1 MRESRVRNF
10 AARQL
15 QGISS
20 ETLVRLRQ
28 VIDERKRAQGMDDAD
43 SDSRRALTVGVLAAS
58 GALLAG
64 VASAAYFARQ
74 VVVPKYIRREG
85 LDVRAVH
92 TNGDGSLEIELPAT
106 EQTRAPGRYSL
117 WFDQGRG
124 HACLG
129 SFVESNHDRSTVTR
143 AVERVDSGDLKLAS
157 AGIWSGYVYSKPEQ
171 LGVPYED
178 VEIPVENGIA
188 PAWRFDPPPSVEASG
203 AWAIHIHGM
212 GGKRAGTLRGIPVA
226 RRLGLTSLV
235 VSFRNDGDA
244 PPSYDGR
251 YNLGQVE
258 WRDVEAGINY
268 AISNGAERIVLFG
281 WSLGASIAL
290 QAAALSPSSSRVAG
304 MVLDAPVFNWRTTLA
319 ANAKA
324 AGLPRPLVHLGFTIL
339 RSEALRWVTGLAA
352 PISLDSLDW
361 LARATELNKPVLVLH
376 GEKDDTTPFEASKKA
391 ASLRPD
397 LVRLVEFESVGHSLE
412 WNVDPEKWE
421 RSVEEWFY
429 GLPLTGSSP
438 EQAGAQS

>member
-1 MRESRVRNF
+1 MPT
-10 AARQL
+10 A
-15 QGISS
+15 
-20 ETLVRLRQ
+20 T
-28 VIDERKRAQGMDDAD
+28 
-43 SDSRRALTVGVLAAS
+43 SRRAIRMGVLAAS
-58 GALLAG
+58 GTLFAG
-64 VASAAYFARQ
+64 VAGAAYFARQ
-74 VVVPKYIRREG
+74 VVVPKYSRRED
-85 LDVRAVH
+85 LNVWAVH
-92 TNGDGSLEIELPAT
+92 ANGDGALEIELPGT
-106 EQTRAPGRYSL
+106 GQTRAPGRYSF
-117 WFDQGRG
+117 WFEQGTG

-129 SFVESNHDRSTVTR
+129 SVVDSHPDRNTVVR
-143 AVERVDSGDLKLAS
+143 VVERVDSGVLIQAK

-171 LGVPYED
+171 LDLPYHNVD
-178 VEIPVENGIA
+178 IPVDNGVA
-188 PAWRFDPPPSVEASG
+188 PAWRFEPPSDNEAPRT
-203 AWAIHIHGM
+203 WAIHIHGM

-244 PPSYDGR
+244 PPSCDGR
-251 YNLGQVE
+251 YRLGQTE

-268 AISNGAERIVLFG
+268 AVSNGAERIVLFG

-290 QAAALSPSSSRVAG
+290 QAAALSPNSSRVAG
-304 MVLDAPVFNWRTTLA
+304 MVLDAPVFDWRTTLA
-319 ANAKA
+319 ANAKT

-339 RSEALRWVTGLAA
+339 RSKALRWVTGLAE
-352 PISLDSLDW
+352 PICLDSLDW

-376 GEKDDTTPFEASKKA
+376 GEKDDTTPFKASKKA

-429 GLPLTGSSP
+429 GLPLAGSSP
-438 EQAGAQS
+438 EPTGAQS